1 MAGGCRRAPLT
12 SGQSGE
18 TAGPTGS
25 LWVQGSRE
33 EHPQGCR
40 EPSVL
45 SDLHGDLSETH
56 HQGARRKR
64 ISTRDTEVP
73 APDAVTAK
81 LSAFLTLSR
90 ATHEVYCW

>member
-12 SGQSGE
+12 SGHSGE
-18 TAGPTGS
+18 TAGSTGS
-25 LWVQGSRE
+25 LWVHESRE
-33 EHPQGCR
+33 EHPQGGR

-45 SDLHGDLSETH
+45 SDLHGELSETH
-56 HQGARRKR
+56 HQGVRRKR
-64 ISTRDTEVP
+64 ISNRDTEVP
-73 APDAVTAK
+73 DPDAVTAE